1 MSMQQQFKL
10 GERGYHLFANEYNGE
25 PKVHIR
31 KIYQDP
37 CDGRSIITRYGITLS
52 VDEWNDLKQYVP
64 ATDHQLVN
72 LSRQAS
78 MTSAVPGPVKVKQP
92 RPKPY
97 QRLSAK
103 TTKPMNII
111 DTARNNTTT
120 YQDTVPN
127 TIDELFNETLQD
139 Y

>member
-37 CDGRSIITRYGITLS
+37 SDGRSIITRYGITLS
-52 VDEWNDLKQYVP
+52 VDEWNDLKRYVL

-92 RPKPY
+92 KPY

-103 TTKPMNII
+103 TAKPMNI
-111 DTARNNTTT
+111 DTARNNTSTC
-120 YQDTVPN
+120 QDIVPN
-127 TIDELFNETLQD
+127 TIDELFNATLQD